1 MNINDIKRSINP
13 INLQGMNLELI
24 ANCYLDS
31 FINHFDYTSNRKK
44 ALIELERIYFEIYS
58 N

>member
-44 ALIELERIYFEIYS
+44 ALIEL
-58 N
+58 